1 MCKIRSCLEIF
12 STAEEL
18 ARHEREPHYKCDCGA
33 AFFTK
38 FELVRHKREDPCDFL
53 VCDKC
58 DINFFDADPASR
70 HQYAK
75 SKWEEP
81 SRPFNLVSIIF
92 IFQIILWHV
101 SKTNNS
107 FVINVASERIHP
119 ESSNLINWSI
129 LPSANRNVNWVD
141 STMLLELRKSESILE
156 IFHVTFPCVTRSVA
170 TRTLIQ
176 FWKTLHNRTLFTV

>member
-1 MCKIRSCLEIF
+1 MLYGVSTEVQCSKTLQKPPKRQLTMHNHDHHPTEKKSSEYMCKIRSCLEIF

-38 FELVRHKREDPCDFL
+38 FELVRHKREDPCEFL

-75 SKWEEP
+75 SKSHYKLLDGP
-81 SRPFNLVSIIF
+81 SIFGKVFSEYRSPPLILTFHIGNNSYFECHIIF
-92 IFQIILWHV
+92 IFQIIL
-101 SKTNNS
+101 
-107 FVINVASERIHP
+107 
-119 ESSNLINWSI
+119 
-129 LPSANRNVNWVD
+129 
-141 STMLLELRKSESILE
+141 
-156 IFHVTFPCVTRSVA
+156 
-170 TRTLIQ
+170 
-176 FWKTLHNRTLFTV
+176 

>member
-1 MCKIRSCLEIF
+1 MHNHDHHPTEKKSSEYMCKIRSCLEIF

-38 FELVRHKREDPCDFL
+38 FELVRHKREDPCEFL

-75 SKWEEP
+75 SK
-81 SRPFNLVSIIF
+81 SMRFHCVQSYRTTS
-92 IFQIILWHV
+92 QITV
-101 SKTNNS
+101 DFRS
-107 FVINVASERIHP
+107 F
-119 ESSNLINWSI
+119 
-129 LPSANRNVNWVD
+129 
-141 STMLLELRKSESILE
+141 
-156 IFHVTFPCVTRSVA
+156 
-170 TRTLIQ
+170 
-176 FWKTLHNRTLFTV
+176 

>member
-1 MCKIRSCLEIF
+1 MHNHDHHPTEKKSAEYMCKIRSCLEIF

-38 FELVRHKREDPCDFL
+38 FELVRHKREDPCEFL

-75 SKWEEP
+75 SELNHVRLHLSWSKIENIGDL
-81 SRPFNLVSIIF
+81 SGH
-92 IFQIILWHV
+92 IL
-101 SKTNNS
+101 
-107 FVINVASERIHP
+107 
-119 ESSNLINWSI
+119 
-129 LPSANRNVNWVD
+129 
-141 STMLLELRKSESILE
+141 
-156 IFHVTFPCVTRSVA
+156 
-170 TRTLIQ
+170 LIQ
-176 FWKTLHNRTLFTV
+176 ES